1 MLGRQ
6 KVRRKM
12 IECMRNVAK
21 KPQGEENS
29 QDDVAFIGRE
39 QNDMVE
45 YRGEDTR
52 KLAVSTAYDS
62 DNVVE

>member
-1 MLGRQ
+1 
-6 KVRRKM
+6 M
-12 IECMRNVAK
+12 IECIRNAAK
-21 KPQGEENS
+21 KPQEEENL
-29 QDDVAFIGRE
+29 QADVAFIGRE

-45 YRGEDTR
+45 RDENAR